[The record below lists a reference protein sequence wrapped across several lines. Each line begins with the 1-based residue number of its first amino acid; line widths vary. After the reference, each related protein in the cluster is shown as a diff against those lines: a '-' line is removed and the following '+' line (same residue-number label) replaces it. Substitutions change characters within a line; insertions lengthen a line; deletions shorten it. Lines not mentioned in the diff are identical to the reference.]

1 MYLLLNFKIF
11 PIKLIHFIYLFVC
24 SASFYSLIRNKVF
37 RFFDLFGNICDRL
50 SIVIIC
56 RYGFL
61 AIQLFF
67 FQNFNRKQFYKFF
80 DRSLEEFLSTSIR
93 GHQGAQ
99 GAQHPPLK
107 TQNRAPP
114 PPKRSAHPSRVR
126 RECFDPPL
134 QKLKPQGAQT
144 PTPLKKF

>member
-50 SIVIIC
+50 SIVMIS

-67 FQNFNRKQFYKFF
+67 FQTFNKKQLYKFF
-80 DRSLEEFLSTSIR
+80 DRSREEFLSTSADFNSSPELNKISNCSRIR
-93 GHQGAQ
+93 
-99 GAQHPPLK
+99 
-107 TQNRAPP
+107 
-114 PPKRSAHPSRVR
+114 AHLFGKIFTPEFWWNLSNY
-126 RECFDPPL
+126 D
-134 QKLKPQGAQT
+134 QT
-144 PTPLKKF
+144 L